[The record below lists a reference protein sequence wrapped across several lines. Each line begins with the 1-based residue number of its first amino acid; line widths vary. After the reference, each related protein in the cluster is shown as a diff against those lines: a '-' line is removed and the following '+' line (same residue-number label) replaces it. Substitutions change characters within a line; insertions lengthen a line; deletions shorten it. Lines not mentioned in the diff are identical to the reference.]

1 MTVTSSFT
9 PAAGAGKARVA
20 TRTGMPWLAL
30 PFDAL
35 RAQYAAAV
43 RAGFVERSLL
53 GSGRVER
60 FLASLEQFAL
70 GPWARRV

>member
-1 MTVTSSFT
+1 MTVTSLLT
-9 PAAGAGKARVA
+9 PVARPEPSQVDLHAGTA
-20 TRTGMPWLAL
+20 WLAL

-35 RAQYAAAV
+35 RAQYAGVV

-53 GSGRVER
+53 ASGHVER
-60 FLASLEQFAL
+60 ALAALEQFAL